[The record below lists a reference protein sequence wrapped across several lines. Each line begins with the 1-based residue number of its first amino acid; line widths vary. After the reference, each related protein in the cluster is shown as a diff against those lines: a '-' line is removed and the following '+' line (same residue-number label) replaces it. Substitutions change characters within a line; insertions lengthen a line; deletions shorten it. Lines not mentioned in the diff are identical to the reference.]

1 MADSLLRQS
10 SLFLLLLTMTGCA
23 GLMDSHYEHSQ
34 QLRTEMAY
42 LKFRWTCEQSCSSD
56 YKSGWKAGYFDVVT
70 GGDGIPPMF
79 APHDYW
85 KPSQILNHGDQKRQE
100 WYVGFQDG
108 AMIASLQP
116 DTHYLKVWA
125 PTGACPPSETFPLG
139 AGTQLYEA
147 PPMPHDS
154 TPDSIVPPEPTPI
167 SSEEHSN
174 RPPAPELPT
183 SIQPMLYLPMNSG
196 WERSPK

>member
-1 MADSLLRQS
+1 MAYSVFRQISVLLP
-10 SLFLLLLTMTGCA
+10 LMTMMVGCA

-34 QLRTEMAY
+34 QFRTEMAY

-70 GGDGIPPMF
+70 GGDGNPPMF

-85 KPSQILNHGDQKRQE
+85 KPSQILNHGDQKRHE
-100 WYVGFQDG
+100 WYLGFQDG

-125 PTGACPPSETFPLG
+125 PAGACPPVGNYPVHGDRLLSE
-139 AGTQLYEA
+139 AVSD
-147 PPMPHDS
+147 PHGFSSDF
-154 TPDSIVPPEPTPI
+154 IVPPAPT
-167 SSEEHSN
+167 SFQESSN
-174 RPPAPELPT
+174 RSPVPELST
-183 SIQPMLYLPMNSG
+183 FIQPSLYLPAM
-196 WERSPK
+196 